1 MKLAISQVTAKP
13 NFGGTLSVHTLEQV
27 RHTLLSQGF
36 QKPQNGI
43 IELKKKAKNT
53 YFSKEL
59 ARNLTTLTSPLH
71 KAYKRTLFDCCNT
84 MMQEGRKIT
93 SPMYCGYR
101 WCNTCNR
108 IRTGKLING
117 YMPILKMMNE
127 PYFVTLTIPNVKDK
141 ELRAALSG
149 MIQTSKNVMLSLK
162 RLKMPVNGI
171 RKIEC
176 TYNAKEDTYHPHLHF
191 IVNGKNVAENIVNKW
206 IERYSY
212 ADRKGQDYRAVNTL
226 DENEVNGM
234 KELFKYTT
242 KIITKV
248 QNEGYLIYLS
258 AIDRIFRSM
267 KGMRTFQPIGNIKK
281 VDDELTNLDSQE
293 YDVEPYEF
301 VVWKWE
307 KNDWQNMTNGK
318 MLSNYKPD
326 KYMKELLNERIVI

>member
-1 MKLAISQVTAKP
+1 MKIDNSQVSAKP
-13 NFGGTLSVHTLEQV
+13 NFGRTISLDTLEQV
-27 RHTLLSQGF
+27 AHPLLSQGF
-36 QKPQNGI
+36 QKPENGKLS
-43 IELKKKAKNT
+43 LKKKAKNA

-84 MMQEGRKIT
+84 LMQEGTKIT

-117 YMPILKMMNE
+117 YLPVLKLMAS
-127 PYFVTLTIPNVKDK
+127 PYFVTLTIPNVSGG
-141 ELRAALSG
+141 ELRAKMAG
-149 MIQTSKNVMLSLK
+149 MVQTSKNVIKSVK

-176 TYNAKEDTYHPHLHF
+176 TYNAIEDTYHPHLHF
-191 IVNGKNVAENIVNKW
+191 IVDGKEVAEKIIEKW
-206 IERYSY
+206 LERYSD
-212 ADRKGQDYRAVNTL
+212 ADRKAQHFTDVNTL
-226 DENEVNGM
+226 DDSGTKGM

-242 KIITKV
+242 KIVTKV
-248 QNEGYLIYLS
+248 QNEGYFIYLS
-258 AIDRIFRSM
+258 PIDIIFKSM
-267 KGMRTFQPIGNIKK
+267 KGMRTFQPFGNIKK

-307 KNDWQNMTNGK
+307 KNDWQNMSNGS
-318 MLSNYKPD
+318 MLSDYKPS
-326 KYMKELLNERIVI
+326 KYMNELLTERTIL